1 MIILLNLRL
10 SAATRTFSVTIFN
23 KSPLLRG
30 NTAARDSLLFRCWY
44 LRSNSYAGLI
54 MRILFRDRHE
64 ILELLERLNEKELTG
79 PEAIL
84 LRMCRV

>member
-1 MIILLNLRL
+1 
-10 SAATRTFSVTIFN
+10 
-23 KSPLLRG
+23 
-30 NTAARDSLLFRCWY
+30 
-44 LRSNSYAGLI
+44 

-64 ILELLERLNEKELTG
+64 ILELLERLNEKELMG

>member
-1 MIILLNLRL
+1 MPLEKIHVCLLL
-10 SAATRTFSVTIFN
+10 
-23 KSPLLRG
+23 
-30 NTAARDSLLFRCWY
+30 Y

-54 MRILFRDRHE
+54 MRIVFRDRHE
-64 ILELLERLNEKELTG
+64 ILELLERLNEEEATG

>member
-1 MIILLNLRL
+1 
-10 SAATRTFSVTIFN
+10 
-23 KSPLLRG
+23 
-30 NTAARDSLLFRCWY
+30 
-44 LRSNSYAGLI
+44 

-64 ILELLERLNEKELTG
+64 ILELLERLNEEELTS

>member
-1 MIILLNLRL
+1 
-10 SAATRTFSVTIFN
+10 
-23 KSPLLRG
+23 
-30 NTAARDSLLFRCWY
+30 
-44 LRSNSYAGLI
+44 

-84 LRMCRV
+84 LRMCRVCDRAGPICHMQVKLSAGLTRHAMREHLEGKGP